1 MAEYGD
7 KFPDIIRLWT
17 AHKSG
22 ARVGSPC
29 YCGQGVR
36 STQCRDCRQYDL
48 SCEACWIKNHENNPF
63 HWAYIWKHDLGFFVK
78 HDLSAV
84 DGGGH
89 AATLGHYGKTCP
101 NAGNSQMMTIVE
113 PNGIH
118 ATKLHFCSCDENPSV
133 DSRFDQLMEAGFF
146 PGSTDTPRTA
156 FAFDVLRRFHLAS
169 LESKTA
175 ALDYISCLRRLTD
188 NATTATVPD
197 PYPAF
202 LPASRMYRYLKMIVR
217 LGQAHGIDALT
228 PYRPAEDLV
237 VHCPVCP
244 EIGVN
249 VTGDTPRPPLH
260 LRHILQQQLTL
271 DGNFHTGHFAKNCDP
286 NDISLCNGKAQ
297 FPPDKEYR
305 VLLSILLLS
314 ALNTPFSQKSTC
326 TYLKAVNR
334 QDKKKF
340 KNMDVTGTINAQC
353 SHVFV
358 VATVDLHHSERYA
371 ASLEFHALLTTGIQV
386 CQCRR
391 RPRPN
396 AAQNGS
402 WKSIDQVLTYD
413 IACEYFV
420 HVKTRFRQSPD
431 LADVADIVDRIRWG
445 IPALHV
451 TGHKG
456 DCMYLFGT
464 AYMDCVT
471 HFHGET
477 AEAYWPSGN
486 KIGAHARQANNG
498 HRQDMLIDNAN
509 DHNWKKIVNM
519 HVSLYNDLLSAK
531 KLFLEKRKLFIG
543 ISLSNLDTIVEW
555 QAMARQTKKGTG
567 GVTSVYRHTT
577 SKVPSQTAI
586 YQHMIAN
593 LANFASTQIPT
604 NRVAF
609 FLNEGMKIQDN
620 QRKVKNACARAAEHD
635 LQETQKEITI
645 RRTKLTTQLGKWRE
659 IRDSI
664 VVMPEAAELI
674 AAPQACEVE
683 HEMLWLPSDFSVAQ
697 RVAMGVDMI
706 ALAEEEAKLREGEAY
721 SLIRCLQTACK
732 GLSALEDRKR
742 LEIGQK
748 GHTTAGEQVLD
759 ARLRRDNFIN
769 AYNSVRK
776 AMLSLGTVVDDGDEN
791 SQFPPLALKDT
802 FMKSRRRERALGDSR
817 RGDGMLYTRIG
828 VAAGWNPTSPRMKT
842 TQMSQSRSKQM
853 EKEADLS
860 PNPANKNGWLW
871 ELRRPSNMTDTEM
884 AQWESEGDRVQWA
897 RAEGEMDRFQEQVE
911 IKLAEFLRCL
921 ASFDFNEQA
930 WAKMSANSDRGP
942 GFVERAKETAHM
954 WKRLAEQCRA
964 HLTLAG
970 YKFAL
975 ESDFNLI
982 AYIEQERGKSDNL
995 LREQGIGESFYWIVL
1010 LYRANP
1016 ATQYPGTSMRRRRPL
1031 LSSGVSE

>member
-1 MAEYGD
+1 MSNSAVLNLTHAIAWNRCRIHPQIKLQSNFKRWAIHSESAKAWHLNPTIDPTGSREKKRKRPVPKVEKHVITPPPTVLATRHVNINGNKKILVQEKLVGVTSQDSVATPVARSETEAQVPVDVNDDSGTPESEAPETQTARLMAEYGD

-36 STQCRDCRQYDL
+36 STQCHDCRQYDL

-84 DGGGH
+84 NGGGH

-101 NAGNSQMMTIVE
+101 NAGNSQMMTM
-113 PNGIH
+113 
-118 ATKLHFCSCDENPSV
+118 
-133 DSRFDQLMEAGFF
+133 FDQLMEAGFF
-146 PGSTDTPRTA
+146 PGSMDTPRTA

-188 NATTATVPD
+188 NATTATMPD
-197 PYPAF
+197 PFPAF
-202 LPASRMYRYLKMIVR
+202 LPASRMYRYLKTIVR
-217 LGQAHGIDALT
+217 LGQAHGIDGLT

-249 VTGDTPRPPLH
+249 LPVIPPNL
-260 LRHILQQQLTL
+260 LYTSGESSDCIKHILQQQLTL

-297 FPPDKEYR
+297 FPPIR
-305 VLLSILLLS
+305 SIPPLSFTLFSPPAFRFANADAALARMLRKMDPGKS
-314 ALNTPFSQKSTC
+314 AD
-326 TYLKAVNR
+326 VNLR
-334 QDKKKF
+334 LAF
-340 KNMDVTGTINAQC
+340 
-353 SHVFV
+353 
-358 VATVDLHHSERYA
+358 E
-371 ASLEFHALLTTGIQV
+371 
-386 CQCRR
+386 
-391 RPRPN
+391 
-396 AAQNGS
+396 
-402 WKSIDQVLTYD
+402 SIDQVLTYN

-456 DCMYLFGT
+456 DY
-464 AYMDCVT
+464 
-471 HFHGET
+471 
-477 AEAYWPSGN
+477 
-486 KIGAHARQANNG
+486 
-498 HRQDMLIDNAN
+498 
-509 DHNWKKIVNM
+509 
-519 HVSLYNDLLSAK
+519 VSLYNDLLSVK

-543 ISLSNLDTIVEW
+543 ISLSHLDTIVEW

-645 RRTKLTTQLGKWRE
+645 RRTKLTMQLGKWHK

-759 ARLRRDNFIN
+759 ARRRHDNFIN
-769 AYNSVRK
+769 AYNSVWK

-791 SQFPPLALKDT
+791 SQFLPLALKDT

-817 RGDGMLYTRIG
+817 RGDGVLYTRIG
-828 VAAGWNPTSPRMKT
+828 VAAGSKISNAPEVEPDESPYEDDSDEPKSKR
-842 TQMSQSRSKQM
+842 SR
-853 EKEADLS
+853 
-860 PNPANKNGWLW
+860 P
-871 ELRRPSNMTDTEM
+871 
-884 AQWESEGDRVQWA
+884 
-897 RAEGEMDRFQEQVE
+897 
-911 IKLAEFLRCL
+911 
-921 ASFDFNEQA
+921 
-930 WAKMSANSDRGP
+930 GP
-942 GFVERAKETAHM
+942 GGGVKMTQQARQRAKETAHM

-995 LREQGIGESFYWIVL
+995 LREQGIG
-1010 LYRANP
+1010 
-1016 ATQYPGTSMRRRRPL
+1016 TSMRRRRPL